1 MNSVENNQKAQ
12 TDRIKTKPKLKIQ
25 KIFNSLVAKMSPSKL
40 TVDAVP
46 VNRNESTVACPP
58 TSVTNEFEENRLNS
72 IDPRP
77 RTASDAFQ
85 RSSSSGEDASSS
97 GSALMHPPSL
107 LISPNA
113 NHLMSYGL
121 HNATSNS
128 LAVTNVGVQNNYNL
142 SDINGLHIGN
152 VNMFQDKAVAN
163 RISNGGSH
171 GAAQGSEA
179 SPSAPKIQKTKSIRG
194 ERQRRVGFP

>member
-1 MNSVENNQKAQ
+1 MNSVENNQKADV
-12 TDRIKTKPKLKIQ
+12 DRIKTKPKFKIQ
-25 KIFNSLVAKMSPSKL
+25 KIFNSFVAKMSPSKL

-46 VNRNESTVACPP
+46 VNRNESTVACLP

-72 IDPRP
+72 VEPRP
-77 RTASDAFQ
+77 RTASDAFE
-85 RSSSSGEDASSS
+85 RSSSVGEDASSS
-97 GSALMHPPSL
+97 ALMLPPSL

-113 NHLMSYGL
+113 NHLTSYGL

-152 VNMFQDKAVAN
+152 VNVFKAVAKG
-163 RISNGGSH
+163 ISNGGNHS
-171 GAAQGSEA
+171 AEQGREA
-179 SPSAPKIQKTKSIRG
+179 STSTPKIEETKSIRS
-194 ERQRRVGFP
+194 ERQ